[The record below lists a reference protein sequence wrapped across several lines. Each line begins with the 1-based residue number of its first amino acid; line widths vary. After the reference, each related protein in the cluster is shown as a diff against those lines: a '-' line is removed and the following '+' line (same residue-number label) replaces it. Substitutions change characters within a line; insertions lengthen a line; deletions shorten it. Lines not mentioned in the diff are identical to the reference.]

1 VVGKSD
7 DIGGYPAEHP
17 VNPGNVVATI
27 YQALGIDL
35 ETEIPGPQG
44 RPFPVV
50 DRGVEAIKELF
61 A

>member
-1 VVGKSD
+1 MGKSD
-7 DIGGYPAEHP
+7 DIGGYPAERP

-27 YQALGIDL
+27 FEVLGIDL
-35 ETEIPGPQG
+35 ETEIPGPQS

-50 DRGVEAIKELF
+50 DRGFEAIKELF